1 MLSRSYRLSGEQ
13 LNQVME
19 KGKVVHS
26 PFFWARFTKNDGQ
39 SRIAVISP
47 SKIVK
52 TAVGRNQIR
61 RKVYSVIRDF
71 RENIL
76 PGYRIVVCVKEP
88 IIKADAKVISEQAR
102 IIFVKTGLLK

>member
-1 MLSRSYRLSGEQ
+1 LPR
-13 LNQVME
+13 
-19 KGKVVHS
+19 
-26 PFFWARFTKNDGQ
+26 PINDDNLIRCIIRCPYHDQ
-39 SRIAVISP
+39 RNN
-47 SKIVK
+47 
-52 TAVGRNQIR
+52 NQIR